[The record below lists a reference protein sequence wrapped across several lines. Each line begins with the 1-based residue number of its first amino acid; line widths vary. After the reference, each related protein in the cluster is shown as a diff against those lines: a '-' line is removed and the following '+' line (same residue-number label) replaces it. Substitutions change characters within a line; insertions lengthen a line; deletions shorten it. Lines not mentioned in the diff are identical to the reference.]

1 MENAPTMEKLGREVR
16 LLKVYAIAATLLC
29 AVMFSFLY
37 TRGSTTHAFEEID
50 VGREPHLVPELLKLT
65 GRVRVVPVLV
75 SGTRIEVAPRGGTRF

>member
-1 MENAPTMEKLGREVR
+1 MATTLWVKQGCRFCDELRQELLVR
-16 LLKVYAIAATLLC
+16 NEP
-29 AVMFSFLY
+29 
-37 TRGSTTHAFEEID
+37 FEEID